1 MSVRY
6 RRLLAIGSGL
16 LAAAA
21 WLSPCM
27 ACAEEPISHTTIST
41 QTVGLAVGP
50 FFPIRLMPSQSS
62 KLFGAAAMASW
73 SVTLTDPIG
82 SSWYQG
88 QVALGAELLAF
99 GTSEPMTAYGIGAT
113 PKLQYT
119 FTSLDRLRP
128 YTEGGGGPIWTD
140 LGGRVPE
147 QPGQFNFVVWGG
159 AGAAW
164 FLTPQCAIR
173 AGYRFIH
180 ISNGGTR
187 HPNSGLNVGMPFVG
201 LSYDLF

>member
-6 RRLLAIGSGL
+6 HRLLAIGSGL

-27 ACAEEPISHTTIST
+27 ACAEEPISHTTIGT

-62 KLFGAAAMASW
+62 KLFGAAAMPSW

-99 GTSEPMTAYGIGAT
+99 GTSEPMTATESEPHRNCNTPSPASIGYGHT
-113 PKLQYT
+113 PKVAEVRYGQISVAACRSNRGNSTL
-119 FTSLDRLRP
+119 SSGA
-128 YTEGGGGPIWTD
+128 E
-140 LGGRVPE
+140 PE
-147 QPGQFNFVVWGG
+147 PHGF
-159 AGAAW
+159 
-164 FLTPQCAIR
+164 
-173 AGYRFIH
+173 
-180 ISNGGTR
+180 
-187 HPNSGLNVGMPFVG
+187 
-201 LSYDLF
+201 